1 MTFRTNLLIIKG
13 TSYHDSESAAD
24 ADKTPHAFRA
34 SLRNGDFMQYRKM
47 KDGTGVSILG
57 YGCMRFTGAGTRIN
71 LEKAEKEIML
81 AIKNGVN
88 YFDTAYIYPGSE
100 EALGTILER
109 NHFRDQVYI
118 ADKLPYYLLKNSSS
132 VEKLFQEQ
140 LRRLRTD
147 HIDFYLMHMLFDV
160 EVWNR
165 LKSIGIEE
173 WIAGKKKTGA
183 IRNIGFSF
191 HGDTNTFQSLIDAYD
206 WDFCQIQ
213 YNYLDEHTQAGREG
227 LHYAAGKNIPVVIME
242 PLRGGKLVNALPD
255 GAKKAFTDH
264 PVKRTPAEWAF
275 HWLWDQPE
283 VTCVLSGMNSQEMVL
298 ENVKT
303 ADQAGIGSFTQAD
316 RELIDTVRAKI
327 NKNLKV
333 GCTGCGY
340 CMPCPHG
347 VDIPTAFRCYNQS
360 AMHKK
365 FSSMLEYIQ
374 ITSLKK
380 NASSMNNCTKCGAC
394 EKHCP
399 QHIEIRKELQNA
411 KKALQP
417 FYIRAALKLVN
428 RLVKR

>member
-1 MTFRTNLLIIKG
+1 
-13 TSYHDSESAAD
+13 
-24 ADKTPHAFRA
+24 
-34 SLRNGDFMQYRKM
+34 MQYRKM
-47 KDGTGVSILG
+47 KDGTEVSILG

-71 LEKAEKEIML
+71 LEKTEKEIML

-100 EALGTILER
+100 ETLGTILER

-118 ADKLPYYLLKNSSS
+118 ADKLPYYLLKNTAAA
-132 VEKLFQEQ
+132 EKLFQEQ

-173 WIAGKKKTGA
+173 WIAEKKKTGA

-191 HGDTNTFQSLIDAYD
+191 HGDTNTFKSLINAYD

-255 GAKKAFTDH
+255 GAKKAFADH

-283 VTCVLSGMNSQEMVL
+283 VTCVLSGMNSQEMVM

-316 RELIDTVRAKI
+316 HHMIDTVRAKI

-428 RLVKR
+428 KLVKR

>member
-1 MTFRTNLLIIKG
+1 
-13 TSYHDSESAAD
+13 
-24 ADKTPHAFRA
+24 
-34 SLRNGDFMQYRKM
+34 MQYRNM
-47 KDGTGVSILG
+47 KDGTEVSVLG

-71 LEKAEKEIML
+71 LEKTEKEIML

-109 NHFRDQVYI
+109 NHCRDQIYI
-118 ADKLPYYLLKNSSS
+118 ADKLPYYLLKNTAAA
-132 VEKLFQEQ
+132 EKLFQEQ
-140 LRRLRTD
+140 LRRLKTD
-147 HIDFYLMHMLFDV
+147 HIDFYLMHMLFDTG
-160 EVWNR
+160 VWAR
-165 LKSIGIEE
+165 LQSIGIEE
-173 WIAGKKKTGA
+173 WIAEKKKTGA

-191 HGDTNTFQSLIDAYD
+191 HGDTDTFKALIDAYD

-213 YNYLDEHTQAGREG
+213 YNYMDEHTQAGREG
-227 LHYAAGKNIPVVIME
+227 LHYAAGKGIPVIIME

-255 GAKKAFTDH
+255 GAKKAFTEY
-264 PVKRTPAEWAF
+264 PVKRTPAQWAF

-283 VTCVLSGMNSQEMVL
+283 VTCVLSGMNSEEMVL
-298 ENVKT
+298 ENIKSASEAKT
-303 ADQAGIGSFTQAD
+303 GAFTDADHS
-316 RELIDTVRAKI
+316 LIDTVRKEI
-327 NKNLKV
+327 NRNLKV

-365 FSSMLEYIQ
+365 FSAMLEYIQ

-417 FYIRAALKLVN
+417 FYVRAALKLVN
-428 RLVKR
+428 RLVKRK

>member
-1 MTFRTNLLIIKG
+1 MLW
-13 TSYHDSESAAD
+13 
-24 ADKTPHAFRA
+24 
-34 SLRNGDFMQYRKM
+34 NGDIMQYRKM
-47 KDGTGVSILG
+47 KDDTKVSILG
-57 YGCMRFTGAGTRIN
+57 YGCMRFTGAGARIN
-71 LEKAEKEIML
+71 LEKTEKEILL
-81 AIKNGVN
+81 AIENGVN

-109 NHFRDQVYI
+109 NHCRDQIYI
-118 ADKLPYYLLKNSSS
+118 ADKLPYYLLKNTASA
-132 VEKLFQEQ
+132 EKLFQEQ
-140 LRRLRTD
+140 LKRLKTD

-173 WIAGKKKTGA
+173 WIAEKKKTGA
-183 IRNIGFSF
+183 ICNIGFSF
-191 HGDTNTFQSLIDAYD
+191 HGDTNTFKALIDAYD

-227 LHYAAGKNIPVVIME
+227 LHYAADKEIPVVIME
-242 PLRGGKLVNALPD
+242 PLRGGKLINALPD
-255 GAKKAFTDH
+255 GAKKAFADH
-264 PVKRTPAEWAF
+264 PVKRTPAAWAF
-275 HWLWDQPE
+275 HWLWNQPE
-283 VTCVLSGMNSQEMVL
+283 VTCVLSGMNSEEMVQ
-298 ENVKT
+298 ENINT
-303 ADQAGIGSFTQAD
+303 ADSAKIDSFTAD
-316 RELIDTVRAKI
+316 DHRLIDTVRKEI
-327 NKNLKV
+327 NRNLKV

-347 VDIPTAFRCYNQS
+347 VDIPTAFRCYNQT
-360 AMHKK
+360 ALHKK

-380 NASSMNNCTKCGAC
+380 DASSMNNCTKCGAC

-417 FYIRAALKLVN
+417 FYVRVALKLVN
-428 RLVKR
+428 KLVKR